1 MKKSKPFYTLAKCGL
16 VATLLLAWIT
26 PAHANTATCNV
37 NENGLLVCNIDVT
50 DGNGVDLTFTIVEET
65 TVTFTTHTSLTCP
78 THSAESIY
86 ADPYLYIFDD
96 QDNVLFE
103 DDDSAPFNE
112 GVDNFCW
119 DSYIETTLQAGEYRL
134 NVNVYEN
141 YYGVFTLD
149 VEGVTVEEP
158 VEEQPEPTPT
168 PTPTPT
174 ITYHKIYSTIFK

>member
-37 NENGLLVCNIDVT
+37 NENWLLVCNIDVT

-78 THSAESIY
+78 THAPESIY

-112 GVDNFCW
+112 GVNNFCW
-119 DSYIETTLQAGEYRL
+119 DAYLSVTLQAGDYRL
-134 NVNVYEN
+134 NANTYEN
-141 YYGVFTLD
+141 YYGVYTLD
-149 VEGVTVEEP
+149 VEGVTVQEPEE
-158 VEEQPEPTPT
+158 
-168 PTPTPT
+168 
-174 ITYHKIYSTIFK
+174 